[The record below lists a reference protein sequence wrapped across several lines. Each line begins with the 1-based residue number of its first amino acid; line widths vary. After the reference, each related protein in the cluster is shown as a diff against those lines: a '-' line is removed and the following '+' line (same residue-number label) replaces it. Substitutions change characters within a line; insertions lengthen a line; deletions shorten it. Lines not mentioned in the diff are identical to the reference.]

1 MKLRKEVPEL
11 NLKCEDMLFNISK
24 NKHDFDKISLI
35 ELNSIKKEP
44 RFFDSHK
51 NSRDEET
58 AAEQAELKRIEKLEK
73 MMESLNGNV
82 QIMNEEL
89 KILKSSIYKKHSGDQ
104 NLINRKINEKRN
116 NVASRKS
123 EFKIP
128 QKENRLKMKTFND
141 LELDLNSEKI
151 REKNIDIKQ
160 EDFLKNIL
168 NITQDDLI
176 KVKTKEEIGSR
187 GTKMKS
193 NMQNIQKEKP
203 NVNANDDKKSK
214 VNTINII
221 QYNYKFRN
229 SKMTQKNF

>member
-1 MKLRKEVPEL
+1 MQINCLKLRKEVPEL

-24 NKHDFDKISLI
+24 NKQDFDKISLI

-44 RFFDSHK
+44 RFFDSQN

-58 AAEQAELKRIEKLEK
+58 AAAQAEQAELKRIEKLEK

-116 NVASRKS
+116 TFNAVNRKS

-141 LELDLNSEKI
+141 LELDLNSEKS

-176 KVKTKEEIGSR
+176 KGKTKEEIRSR
-187 GTKMKS
+187 ATKMKS
-193 NMQNIQKEKP
+193 NMQNIQTEKP
-203 NVNANDDKKSK
+203 NANANANDKKSK
-214 VNTINII
+214 VN
-221 QYNYKFRN
+221 
-229 SKMTQKNF
+229 